1 MLFSLFPLFSLFQND
16 ETPDLGD
23 LMFSLAYLPSA
34 ERLTVVI
41 LKARSLRAIKLMEGD
56 KRTSGKAAIASQCKS
71 NDKLIAALLFILRL
85 LLFEEMA
92 KLSRFV

>member
-1 MLFSLFPLFSLFQND
+1 MLKSLYPFKVMNTFSCQND

-41 LKARSLRAIKLMEGD
+41 LKARNLRAIKLLEGD
-56 KRTSGKAAIASQCKS
+56 KKTSGT
-71 NDKLIAALLFILRL
+71 
-85 LLFEEMA
+85 
-92 KLSRFV
+92 